1 MGLEG
6 CVGVSW
12 WKGEKRTKWRP
23 LNSAKEDREGNAPL
37 EKGLQEPYLSY
48 NPGVQAQ
55 YVSLGEWMSP
65 AGDESWGSSP
75 TGKGTTPT
83 RS

>member
-6 CVGVSW
+6 CIVVSW
-12 WKGEKRTKWRP
+12 WKGKKGQNGDP
-23 LNSAKEDREGNAPL
+23 LNSAKEDREGNTPL

-55 YVSLGEWMSP
+55 YVSLREWMSL
-65 AGDESWGSSP
+65 AGDEG
-75 TGKGTTPT
+75 
-83 RS
+83 